1 MKDIKLWEDDD
12 GFLVAFNA
20 DGSSFKM
27 FYKKADTVPDAF
39 QLYFQTL
46 SESYPNQKAEF
57 LLK

>member
-27 FYKKADTVPDAF
+27 FYKKADTVPDAAATGSSSRR
-39 QLYFQTL
+39 YRTG
-46 SESYPNQKAEF
+46 
-57 LLK
+57 